1 MPESK
6 RRGLSPE
13 EHENAATALTD
24 LSDCH
29 LSPTQLSLY
38 RSLESYFSW
47 DGKLSNKQ
55 LDALERLHRTATRG
69 VYGTAESDSDRLNA
83 KLNVVFNPMKNG
95 RKH

>member
-13 EHENAATALTD
+13 EHENAAAALH
-24 LSDCH
+24 H
-29 LSPTQLSLY
+29 LSQRTLNPAQLSLY
-38 RSLESYFSW
+38 RSLESYFTW

-69 VYGTAESDSDRLNA
+69 VYGTALSDSDRINA
-83 KLNVVFNPMKNG
+83 KLNVVFNQMKNG
-95 RKH
+95 GKH

>member
-1 MPESK
+1 MPETK

-13 EHENAATALTD
+13 EQEAAATALTE

-29 LSPTQLSLY
+29 LNPAQLSLY
-38 RSLESYFSW
+38 RSLESYFAW

-55 LDALERLHRTATRG
+55 LDTLERLHRTATRG
-69 VYGTAESDSDRLNA
+69 VYGTALSDSDRLNA

-95 RKH
+95 RK

>member
-1 MPESK
+1 MSESK

-13 EHENAATALTD
+13 EQEMAATALAE

-29 LSPTQLSLY
+29 LTQAQLSLY
-38 RSLESYFSW
+38 RSIESYFAW
-47 DGKLSNKQ
+47 DRKLSNKQ

-69 VYGTAESDSDRLNA
+69 VYGSALSDSDRLNA

>member
-1 MPESK
+1 MPETK
-6 RRGLSPE
+6 RRGLSPT
-13 EHENAATALTD
+13 EHETAAAALHD

-29 LSPTQLSLY
+29 LSPAQLSLY

-69 VYGTAESDSDRLNA
+69 VYGTALSDRDRLNA
-83 KLNVVFNPMKNG
+83 KLNVVFNEMKNG
-95 RKH
+95 GKR